1 MHMKKASQLESGD
14 RMKVHSHGLP
24 SIGTV
29 VLAFRSTD
37 KADKVQHMGTGNVT
51 RGIHV
56 VYDDAA
62 ESLLHPDELVE
73 IVE

>member
-1 MHMKKASQLESGD
+1 MVKKASQLESGD
-14 RMKVHSHGLP
+14 KMRVWSDGKPG
-24 SIGTV
+24 IGVV

-37 KADKVQHMGTGNVT
+37 KADKAQHMGTGNVS

-73 IVE
+73 IVP

>member
-1 MHMKKASQLESGD
+1 MSMKKASQLESGD

-24 SIGTV
+24 SIGKV

-37 KADKVQHMGTGNVT
+37 KVQHMGTGNIT

-56 VYDDAA
+56 VFDDAA

-73 IVE
+73 IVA